1 MSETITPSNVRR
13 VPLTI
18 SIMLAA
24 SMFTIDSTI
33 ANVALP
39 HMQGGLSAGMDQ
51 ITWVLTSFIVAQA
64 LTTPLVGWLAVR
76 VGRRRLMLTSIVVF
90 VGASLACGLAQ
101 NLEQMIAF
109 RILQGI
115 GGASFIP
122 LSQAILFDINPTEK
136 HAQAMSV
143 FGAGVVLGPIIGPA
157 LGGLITETSS
167 WRWIFLINL
176 PLGVMA
182 FLGVFAFLPRAPRP
196 PPPRFDFTG
205 FAALSLFIAA
215 LQLMLDRG
223 PGEDWFQSWEIRL
236 EAAIALSGLYVFAM
250 HTLTAER
257 PFFDLRLLADRNFI
271 VGALATFVVGM
282 LMYAS
287 LALLPPMMQN
297 LMGYPVLEVG
307 IVTMPRGI
315 GMFAAM
321 IVISRLMRVIDSRW
335 LMAIGFGLNAFAAWQ
350 MSQFN
355 LDMDSHLI
363 VVSSVIQGIGLG
375 LVFIPSN
382 TLAFSTVPGALRT
395 DGAAITTLVR
405 NIGSAVGIS
414 VMQALFLINMQSSYS
429 GLIANLRPDN
439 PMLSAPTATPE
450 QLAGW
455 VPEVARQAAMISYT
469 SDFHLIMLLTL
480 AAMPIA
486 FLMRP
491 ARGAV
496 APGGVHAME

>member
-1 MSETITPSNVRR
+1 
-13 VPLTI
+13 
-18 SIMLAA
+18 
-24 SMFTIDSTI
+24 MFTIDSTI

-39 HMQGGLSAGMDQ
+39 HMQGGLSAGLDQ

-64 LTTPLVGWLAVR
+64 LMTPLVGWLAVR

-90 VGASLACGLAQ
+90 VAASVACGLAQ

-109 RILQGI
+109 RVLQGV

-122 LSQAILFDINPTEK
+122 LSQAILFDINPPEK

-143 FGAGVVLGPIIGPA
+143 FGAGIVLGPIIGPA

-167 WRWIFLINL
+167 WRWIFLINV

-182 FLGVFAFLPRAPRP
+182 FVGVFAFLPRAPRP
-196 PPPRFDFTG
+196 PPPRFDFAG

-236 EAAIALSGLYVFAM
+236 EAALALSGLYVFAM
-250 HTLTAER
+250 HTLSAER
-257 PFFDLRLLADRNFI
+257 PFFDRRLLADRNFI

-315 GMFAAM
+315 GMFA
-321 IVISRLMRVIDSRW
+321 S
-335 LMAIGFGLNAFAAWQ
+335 MAAGFGLNALAAWQ

-382 TLAFSTVPGALRT
+382 TLAFSTVPSALRT
-395 DGAAITTLVR
+395 DGAAIATLVR

-414 VMQALFLINMQSSYS
+414 VMQALFLINMQSSYA
-429 GLIANLRPDN
+429 GLVQNMRPDN
-439 PMLSAPTATPE
+439 PVLGAPLATPE

-455 VPEVARQAAMISYT
+455 TPEIARQAAMISYV

-491 ARGAV
+491 ARTGL

>member
-1 MSETITPSNVRR
+1 MSEPMHPGSVRR
-13 VPLTI
+13 GPLTA

-39 HMQGGLSAGMDQ
+39 HMQGGLSAGIDQ

-64 LTTPLVGWLAVR
+64 LMTPLVGWLAVR
-76 VGRRRLMLTSIVVF
+76 IGRRRLMLVSIIVF
-90 VGASLACGLAQ
+90 VGASIACGLAQ

-109 RILQGI
+109 RVLQGI

-122 LSQAILFDINPTEK
+122 LSQAILFDINPPHK

-143 FGAGVVLGPIIGPA
+143 FGAGIVLGPIIGPA
-157 LGGLITETSS
+157 LGGFITENSG

-176 PLGVMA
+176 PLGVLA
-182 FLGVFAFLPRAPRP
+182 FLGVYAFLPKAPKLQ
-196 PPPRFDFTG
+196 PPRFDFTG
-205 FAALSLFIAA
+205 FATLSLFVAA

-223 PGEDWFQSWEIRL
+223 PGEDWLQSWEIRI
-236 EAAIALSGLYVFAM
+236 EAAIALSGLYMFAL

-257 PFFDLRLLADRNFI
+257 PFFDRRLLGDRNFV

-282 LMYAS
+282 LMFAS

-297 LMGYPVLEVG
+297 LMGYPVIEVG
-307 IVTMPRGI
+307 LVTMPRGI

-321 IVISRLMRVIDSRW
+321 VVISRLMRLIDSRW
-335 LMAIGFGLNAFAAWQ
+335 LMAFGFGLNAIAAWQ
-350 MSQFN
+350 MTHFN

-363 VVSSVIQGIGLG
+363 IWSSLIQGIGLG
-375 LVFIPSN
+375 FVFIPSN

-405 NIGSAVGIS
+405 NIGSALGIS
-414 VMQALFLINMQSSYS
+414 VMQAIFLINWQASYS
-429 GLIANLRPDN
+429 ELVQNLRADN
-439 PMLSAPTATPE
+439 PVLGAAAATPE
-450 QLAGW
+450 QLAAW
-455 VPEVARQAAMISYT
+455 TPEVARQAAMVAYV
-469 SDFHLIMLLTL
+469 SDFHLIMLLTIL
-480 AAMPIA
+480 AMPIA

-491 ARGAV
+491 ARAASQGGA
-496 APGGVHAME
+496 VHAME